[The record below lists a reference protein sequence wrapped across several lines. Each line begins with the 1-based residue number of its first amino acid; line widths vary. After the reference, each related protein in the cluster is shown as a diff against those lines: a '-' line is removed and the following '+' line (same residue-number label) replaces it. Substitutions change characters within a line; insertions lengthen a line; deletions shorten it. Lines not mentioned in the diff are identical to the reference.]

1 MNINNVAR
9 AIFVAAD
16 IHGFSHGIGQTAG
29 PMQGISRS
37 FDGVLGKDTIPEITE
52 AELQVHSSSK
62 RGRLV
67 SMVDEQPEEND
78 WAD

>member
-1 MNINNVAR
+1 
-9 AIFVAAD
+9 
-16 IHGFSHGIGQTAG
+16 
-29 PMQGISRS
+29 MQGISRS